1 MTDSFKIFFER
12 RERNP
17 LRKEELRDAGR
28 ISNKEYIE
36 QEKSNLDPED
46 QAKIDRMVELKVPE
60 ELITKFRNA
69 KIAEKEKSLK
79 RDFLRTKLNDRQLWF
94 KLFGIKVYVDEYV
107 ENPLEFEKS
116 RLNNLTMRRIIG
128 MLVNEF
134 RDVLPVRK
142 FNIVVTDNT
151 KNPMFQE
158 ISKQMDAT
166 IPGAYRDRI
175 IYLNKYNIDNPEL
188 LIHEYAHF
196 IADRV
201 PNEIYPILKKEY
213 DKMLEEFFG
222 KKTRRQNLAGKRNK
236 LLRAEVAKKMNL
248 PSEYSA
254 TNPDEWFAEL
264 IENWKNFPNNKKTY
278 RFKSILKKI
287 ISRL

>member
-201 PNEIYPILKKEY
+201 PNEIYPMLKKEY

>member
-1 MTDSFKIFFER
+1 MTETFKIFFER

-17 LRKEELRDAGR
+17 LRKEELRDVGR
-28 ISNKEYIE
+28 ISNIEYIE
-36 QEKSNLDPED
+36 QEKSNLDSED

-69 KIAEKEKSLK
+69 KITEKEKSLK
-79 RDFLRTKLNDRQLWF
+79 RDFLRTKLNERQLWF

-107 ENPLEFEKS
+107 ENPSEFEKS

-128 MLVNEF
+128 VLVNEF

-151 KNPMFQE
+151 KNPIFHE
-158 ISKQMDAT
+158 LSKKMDAT
-166 IPGAYRDRI
+166 IPGVYRDRI
-175 IYLNKYNIDNPEL
+175 IYLNKYNIDDPEL
-188 LIHEYAHF
+188 LIHEYSHF
-196 IADRV
+196 IADRI
-201 PNEIYPILKKEY
+201 PNEIYPMLKREY

-222 KKTRRQNLAGKRNK
+222 KKTKRQNLAGKRNK
-236 LLRAEVAKKMNL
+236 SLRAEVAKKMNL

-264 IENWKNFPNNKKTY
+264 MQNWKNFPNNKKTY

-287 ISRL
+287 IGRL